1 MHITHA
7 LCSDGEQGTLSFLQS
22 LDAKEKGRCTPSP
35 PPTPPPRSP
44 SPYLPPPPAGRISPT
59 SPPSGRICS
68 YQPPQGRTRLSAS
81 SVSSKHFDGGGKW
94 GMYFPGK
101 FGFSDTFWHILSP
114 MEDCSPEPPSQQVVQ
129 PRGVYF

>member
-68 YQPPQGRTRLSAS
+68 YQPPQGRTRLSVS
-81 SVSSKHFDGGGKW
+81 SVSSKHFDGRVGG
-94 GMYFPGK
+94 GANGACISQENLDSLTHS
-101 FGFSDTFWHILSP
+101 GIFSDQWKIVHQNPLVS
-114 MEDCSPEPPSQQVVQ
+114 S
-129 PRGVYF
+129 